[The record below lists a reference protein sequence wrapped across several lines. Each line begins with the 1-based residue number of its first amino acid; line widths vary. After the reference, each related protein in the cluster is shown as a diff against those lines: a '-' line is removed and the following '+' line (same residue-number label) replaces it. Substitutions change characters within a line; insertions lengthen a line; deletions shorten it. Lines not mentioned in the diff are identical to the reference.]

1 MFLTAVILILF
12 FSLSDLAKWMNQN
25 GDTYALREFINLE
38 KLCMLICFD
47 TESKNK
53 SIKLYYISM
62 LFYSKFIFSFI
73 LYVSRFSVPSSKKLD
88 VLNLYKFLYI
98 HLSTATTTQ
107 SISHVIVFKKIYF
120 PETQLYS
127 YFSRFVKS
135 SIYQREGA
143 SVKM

>member
-38 KLCMLICFD
+38 KLCMLVCFD

-53 SIKLYYISM
+53 SIKSYYISIYSV

-73 LYVSRFSVPSSKKLD
+73 LYGSRFSVPS
-88 VLNLYKFLYI
+88 
-98 HLSTATTTQ
+98 A
-107 SISHVIVFKKIYF
+107 
-120 PETQLYS
+120 
-127 YFSRFVKS
+127 
-135 SIYQREGA
+135 
-143 SVKM
+143 

>member
-53 SIKLYYISM
+53 
-62 LFYSKFIFSFI
+62 
-73 LYVSRFSVPSSKKLD
+73 VE
-88 VLNLYKFLYI
+88 VL
-98 HLSTATTTQ
+98 
-107 SISHVIVFKKIYF
+107 
-120 PETQLYS
+120 
-127 YFSRFVKS
+127 
-135 SIYQREGA
+135 
-143 SVKM
+143 

>member
-73 LYVSRFSVPSSKKLD
+73 TLRFQILGSVFKKLD

-98 HLSTATTTQ
+98 Q
-107 SISHVIVFKKIYF
+107 SFYCDDNSIYF
-120 PETQLYS
+120 S
-127 YFSRFVKS
+127 CNSF
-135 SIYQREGA
+135 
-143 SVKM
+143 

>member
-1 MFLTAVILILF
+1 MQAHHKRGGQPLF
-12 FSLSDLAKWMNQN
+12 FLYQTR
-25 GDTYALREFINLE
+25 GTYALRGFINLE

-53 SIKLYYISM
+53 SIKSYYISIYSV
-62 LFYSKFIFSFI
+62 LFYSKFFFL
-73 LYVSRFSVPSSKKLD
+73 LYSTFPDSRLCPHKLD
-88 VLNLYKFLYI
+88 SLNLCRFLYI
-98 HLSTATTTQ
+98 Q
-107 SISHVIVFKKIYF
+107 SFCCDNNSIYFSCNNFKKVHS

-135 SIYQREGA
+135 SIYQKKGV

>member
-53 SIKLYYISM
+53 SIKLYYISA
-62 LFYSKFIFSFI
+62 LFYSKLIFSFI
-73 LYVSRFSVPSSKKLD
+73 LYVSRFSVLFLKVRRIKL
-88 VLNLYKFLYI
+88 I
-98 HLSTATTTQ
+98 
-107 SISHVIVFKKIYF
+107 
-120 PETQLYS
+120 
-127 YFSRFVKS
+127 
-135 SIYQREGA
+135 
-143 SVKM
+143 

>member
-62 LFYSKFIFSFI
+62 LFYSKFIFL
-73 LYVSRFSVPSSKKLD
+73 LYSTFPDSRFRL
-88 VLNLYKFLYI
+88 
-98 HLSTATTTQ
+98 Q
-107 SISHVIVFKKIYF
+107 
-120 PETQLYS
+120 
-127 YFSRFVKS
+127 KS
-135 SIYQREGA
+135 
-143 SVKM
+143 

>member
-1 MFLTAVILILF
+1 MQAHHKRGGQPLF
-12 FSLSDLAKWMNQN
+12 FLYQTR
-25 GDTYALREFINLE
+25 GTYALRGFINLE

-53 SIKLYYISM
+53 SIKLYYISV

-73 LYVSRFSVPSSKKLD
+73 LYVSRFSVPSPKKLD

-98 HLSTATTTQ
+98 Q
-107 SISHVIVFKKIYF
+107 SFCCDNNSIYFSCNSFKKVHS

>member
-73 LYVSRFSVPSSKKLD
+73 LYVSRFSVPSPKKLD

-98 HLSTATTTQ
+98 Q
-107 SISHVIVFKKIYF
+107 SFCCDNNSIYFSCNSFKKVHSPGNATI
-120 PETQLYS
+120 
-127 YFSRFVKS
+127 
-135 SIYQREGA
+135 
-143 SVKM
+143 

>member
-38 KLCMLICFD
+38 KLCMLVCFD

-62 LFYSKFIFSFI
+62 YSVLFYPKFIFSFI
-73 LYVSRFSVPSSKKLD
+73 LYVSRFPAL
-88 VLNLYKFLYI
+88 L
-98 HLSTATTTQ
+98 A
-107 SISHVIVFKKIYF
+107 
-120 PETQLYS
+120 
-127 YFSRFVKS
+127 
-135 SIYQREGA
+135 
-143 SVKM
+143 

>member
-53 SIKLYYISM
+53 SIK
-62 LFYSKFIFSFI
+62 YSTFPD
-73 LYVSRFSVPSSKKLD
+73 SRFRL
-88 VLNLYKFLYI
+88 
-98 HLSTATTTQ
+98 Q
-107 SISHVIVFKKIYF
+107 
-120 PETQLYS
+120 
-127 YFSRFVKS
+127 KS
-135 SIYQREGA
+135 
-143 SVKM
+143 

>member
-1 MFLTAVILILF
+1 MFSLRRYGSMFLTAVILILF

-47 TESKNK
+47 TEFKNK

-98 HLSTATTTQ
+98 Q
-107 SISHVIVFKKIYF
+107 SFYCDDNSIYF
-120 PETQLYS
+120 S
-127 YFSRFVKS
+127 CNSF
-135 SIYQREGA
+135 
-143 SVKM
+143 